1 MNLSWRW
8 RAFLAYALGVGLA
21 VAVVTLLIG
30 RVEREWLLARD
41 VRDLARSARHAAAD
55 VAEATRRGGLDAPAL
70 AASLGKSFERRVT
83 LIDAQGRVLGDSD
96 VPRERLATVENH
108 AGRPEVRAALGG
120 GVGSQVRT
128 SATVGRPFLYVA
140 VPAAGPGPVAVVRVA
155 EPLAAFAEMS
165 ASLRRIFIVFA
176 VATLVILL
184 LVLYWLSGR
193 EGARVAQL
201 ERTAV
206 RLGRGDLEARAL
218 ERPDDELGRLGRAMN
233 AMAADLRD
241 RVEALERERDER
253 EHILAHMTDGV
264 ALIDADD
271 HVVHAN
277 RRMVEILGATPPA
290 PGTPLAELARSP
302 GLVELVGDARGASR
316 PVETEL
322 RLWTPQP
329 RVARASATRLDSG
342 GRGAVLLVLHDL
354 TEIELLN
361 RVRQDFVANVS
372 HELRTP
378 LTSIRGYAETL
389 LEGGLEDAE
398 HRQGF
403 VSVIREQAERLG
415 ALVEDLL
422 SLAQLERPGA
432 APRRDEFDLREAA
445 ARQTAAFRARAEK
458 GGLALGLEAGPP
470 VPLHGDRRL
479 IEQVLA
485 NLLDNA
491 LKYTER
497 GSVTV
502 RVGARDGVAWC
513 EVEDT
518 GAGIPEDDQ
527 PRVFE
532 RFYRIDKARSR
543 EKGGTGLGLSI
554 VKHVVLQHGGEVSL
568 RSKPGQGSLF
578 RFEIPRA
585 G

>member
-41 VRDLARSARHAAAD
+41 VRDLARSARHAATD

-218 ERPDDELGRLGRAMN
+218 ERPEDELGRLGRAMN

-497 GSVTV
+497 GTVTV

>member
-201 ERTAV
+201 ERTAA